1 MLYYHNWLKLF
12 FLASLTTQKT
22 QSKTRQAFFF
32 FFFFE
37 ESLPRSSL
45 KLLSTKLPPLEMNEM
60 QRKKI
65 PGMMSHG
72 TLTENPSRKPRAV
85 SSQPQGFVRNEEHY
99 LGRGMANRL
108 RSVLID

>member
-12 FLASLTTQKT
+12 FLASLTTQQT
-22 QSKTRQAFFF
+22 QSKTRQA

-65 PGMMSHG
+65 SGMMSHG
-72 TLTENPSRKPRAV
+72 TLAENPSRKPRAV

-108 RSVLID
+108 HSVLID